1 MVVPLAKAEVSVSS
15 SSLTA
20 EGDGK
25 SLSWLGP
32 VGGGRVVIA
41 GVVLMGRHRRWG
53 RGGRKSGVLPS
64 TTLGVMALRVRAL
77 ELSGACTTQGQIVIM
92 MKSGA

>member
-1 MVVPLAKAEVSVSS
+1 MVVPLAKAEVGVSS

-32 VGGGRVVIA
+32 VGGGRVVVIA
-41 GVVLMGRHRRWG
+41 GVVLVGRHRRWG
-53 RGGRKSGVLPS
+53 RGGRESGVLPS
-64 TTLGVMALRVRAL
+64 TTLGVMALRV
-77 ELSGACTTQGQIVIM
+77 T
-92 MKSGA
+92 

>member
-1 MVVPLAKAEVSVSS
+1 MVVPLAKVEVGVSS

-25 SLSWLGP
+25 SLSWLG
-32 VGGGRVVIA
+32 GGRVVVIA
-41 GVVLMGRHRRWG
+41 GVVLVGRHRRWG
-53 RGGRKSGVLPS
+53 RGGRESGVLPS

-77 ELSGACTTQGQIVIM
+77 ELSGACTTQGQIVIIM
-92 MKSGA
+92 MN